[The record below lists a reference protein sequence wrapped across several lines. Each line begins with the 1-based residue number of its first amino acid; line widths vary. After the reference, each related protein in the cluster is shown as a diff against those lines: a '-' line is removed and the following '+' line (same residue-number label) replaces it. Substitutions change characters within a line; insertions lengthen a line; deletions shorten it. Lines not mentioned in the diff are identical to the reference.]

1 MSGEGKGDGN
11 GYIGIYKT
19 IMSRIK
25 LSSLYIRQEREEK
38 EGNGLAFHLYYS
50 ITYELWKLTWKIS
63 EDLMDQLISVRL

>member
-25 LSSLYIRQEREEK
+25 LSSLYKTGKRGKGRK
-38 EGNGLAFHLYYS
+38 WTGFSS
-50 ITYELWKLTWKIS
+50 IL
-63 EDLMDQLISVRL
+63 